1 MQFLRNSLL
10 AIDFSLLVSVL
21 VCIAASALV
30 SLLPILRSTYGLL
43 TISLLA
49 TAGIYRHGMLGY
61 LLINLLAFIFVAA
74 LAWLSRSSPLLR
86 RHRWRWS
93 CAAMLVLL
101 AIFLAGRYYQL
112 ETRGVPL
119 LGMKLFFFSL
129 NMWAFLR
136 LITLLWEF
144 GSGRIERPSLFSFV
158 IWIGLPFTLLGP
170 VLRYS
175 QFGQQLPLICQRQK
189 TEKILSTPSG
199 FFQGRRFLLG
209 MGQLSLGLLLAGIQ
223 VALVDTGNGLPRW
236 EKLVIAFSLAPW
248 AFYLLWAGYF
258 NFMEV
263 LALFWG
269 LSLPP
274 SFNRPF
280 GRRNLSEFWANWNMS
295 ATSVFRDYFFYN
307 RWGLAKANL
316 YINTL
321 IVFLMVGVWHGF
333 NGYWILWGL
342 LHGIGFC
349 GYLWYSANKSR
360 FAIWRHKVRYSPF
373 RLAAQIAT
381 YVYVCSCWFLPP
393 TILKLMF

>member
-10 AIDFSLLVSVL
+10 TIDLSLLIAVL

-30 SLLPILRSTYGLL
+30 SLLPMLRSTYGLL
-43 TISLLA
+43 IVSLLA

-61 LLINLLAFIFVAA
+61 LFINLVIYLFVAG
-74 LAWLSRSSPLLR
+74 LAWLPIGSRLLQR
-86 RHRWRWS
+86 NRWRWC
-93 CAAMLVLL
+93 CAAMLALL

-119 LGMKLFFFSL
+119 LGVKLFFYSL

-144 GSGRIERPSLFSFV
+144 GSGRVERPSLLSYV

-170 VLRYS
+170 ILRYS
-175 QFGQQLPLICQRQK
+175 QFEQQLPLICQSRK
-189 TEKILSTPSG
+189 TENILSSQST
-199 FFQGRRFLLG
+199 RRFLLG
-209 MGQLSLGLLLAGIQ
+209 MAQLSLGLLLAGFQ
-223 VALVDTGNGLPRW
+223 ASLVDPGNGLPRW
-236 EKLVIAFSLAPW
+236 EKLAIGFSLAPW

-258 NFMEV
+258 NFMEG

-269 LSLPP
+269 LNLPP

-280 GRRNLSEFWANWNMS
+280 GRRNLSEFWANWNMT
-295 ATSVFRDYFFYN
+295 ATSVFGDYFFFN

-321 IVFLMVGVWHGF
+321 VVFLMVGVWHGL
-333 NGYWILWGL
+333 NGYWVLWGL

-349 GYLWYSANKSR
+349 GYLWYRANKSR
-360 FAIWRHKVRYSPF
+360 FAIWRHRVLDAPF
-373 RLAAQIAT
+373 RFAGPIAT

-393 TILKLMF
+393 TILKLMR